1 MQLDPEFK
9 KQITQL
15 IALDSLYVELNREPG
30 TDVYKLIDPDTK
42 ETVVECVDG
51 WDYGAYMISL
61 YGTLVASIKWREN
74 DGITTAFQQD
84 VFDVLDLFIKKHKKQ
99 EWLKQLASEK
109 RAIYNKAAKLLQN
122 HSPQPS
128 SIKTYITNNKKR

>member
-15 IALDSLYVELNREPG
+15 VALDSLYVEINHEPG

-42 ETVVECVDG
+42 ETVVECVVG

-84 VFDVLDLFIKKHKKQ
+84 VFDVIDLFIKKYKKQ
-99 EWLKQLASEK
+99 EWLKQLTSEK

-128 SIKTYITNNKKR
+128 PIKTYITNNKKR